1 MPARWRVLALLFF
14 IRTAMAFQFAT
25 IGALGPLVGQTFRID
40 AAGIGFLIGLYLSP
54 GLVFALPGG
63 AIGRAFGDKRAVLAA
78 LALMTLGGTVS
89 AFGVTWEMQLL
100 GRALAGVGGVVLNV
114 MMSKMVTDWFEG
126 QEIATA
132 MATFVNS
139 WPAGIALA
147 LVVQPFV
154 ATASGVS
161 GALGLT
167 AILSVMGFA
176 ALLAFYRQPD
186 STVSS
191 GGQVPR
197 GAALVCAVI
206 AGTIWGLFNGAFAMI
221 FGFAPIL
228 LTARGWDLVAAGSAT
243 SIAVWLSVISVP
255 IGGIIAD
262 RTGRPNLVLVLG
274 LALTALAMF
283 ALPRFDNVVVAMV
296 VIGLA
301 SGLPVGAIM
310 SLPVR
315 VLAPATRALG
325 MGIFFTM
332 FYGFVVAAPL
342 IAGALV
348 ERTGW
353 DGAAIDFGALMLVA
367 AIAMLALFER
377 VANTSK

>member
-1 MPARWRVLALLFF
+1 M
-14 IRTAMAFQFAT
+14 
-25 IGALGPLVGQTFRID
+25 
-40 AAGIGFLIGLYLSP
+40 
-54 GLVFALPGG
+54 
-63 AIGRAFGDKRAVLAA
+63 
-78 LALMTLGGTVS
+78 
-89 AFGVTWEMQLL
+89 
-100 GRALAGVGGVVLNV
+100 
-114 MMSKMVTDWFEG
+114 
-126 QEIATA
+126 
-132 MATFVNS
+132 
-139 WPAGIALA
+139 
-147 LVVQPFV
+147 
-154 ATASGVS
+154 
-161 GALGLT
+161 
-167 AILSVMGFA
+167 
-176 ALLAFYRQPD
+176 
-186 STVSS
+186 
-191 GGQVPR
+191 
-197 GAALVCAVI
+197 
-206 AGTIWGLFNGAFAMI
+206 
-221 FGFAPIL
+221 
-228 LTARGWDLVAAGSAT
+228 
-243 SIAVWLSVISVP
+243 
-255 IGGIIAD
+255 
-262 RTGRPNLVLVLG
+262 VLG

-283 ALPRFDNVVVAMV
+283 ALPRFDKVVAVMI

>member
-89 AFGVTWEMQLL
+89 ALGVTWEMQLV

-167 AILSVMGFA
+167 AIFSGMGFA
-176 ALLAFYRQPD
+176 ALLAFYRQPE
-186 STVSS
+186 STVGI

-197 GAALVCAVI
+197 GAALVCTVI

-274 LALTALAMF
+274 LTLTALAMF

-377 VANTSK
+377 VENTSK

>member
-1 MPARWRVLALLFF
+1 MPVRWRVLALLFF

-25 IGALGPLVGQTFRID
+25 IGALGPLVSQTFQID
-40 AAGIGFLIGLYLSP
+40 AAGVGFLIGLYLSP

-78 LALMTLGGTVS
+78 LALMTLGGALS
-89 AFGVTWEMQLL
+89 AFSVTWEMQLVARVL
-100 GRALAGVGGVVLNV
+100 SGAGGVVLNV
-114 MMSKMVTDWFEG
+114 LMSKMITDWFEG

-147 LVVQPFV
+147 LVVQPFI
-154 ATASGVS
+154 ATAGGVS

-167 AILSVMGFA
+167 AILSALGFA
-176 ALLAFYRQPD
+176 ALLAFYRQPET
-186 STVSS
+186 TVGT
-191 GGQVPR
+191 GGRAPR

-228 LTARGWDLVAAGSAT
+228 LTGRGWDLAAASSAT

-262 RTGRPNLVLVLG
+262 RTGRPNLVMVLS
-274 LALTALAMF
+274 LALTALAMA
-283 ALPRFDNVVVAMV
+283 ALPRFNNVVMTMIA
-296 VIGLA
+296 IGA
-301 SGLPVGAIM
+301 ISGVPVGAIM
-310 SLPVR
+310 SLPAR
-315 VLAPATRALG
+315 VLAPATRAIG
-325 MGIFFTM
+325 MGVFFTL

-342 IAGALV
+342 VAGVLI
-348 ERTGW
+348 EWTGW
-353 DGAAIDFGALMLVA
+353 DGAAMDFGALMLLA
-367 AIAMLALFER
+367 AIVMLALFER
-377 VANTSK
+377 VANTSE

>member
-25 IGALGPLVGQTFRID
+25 IGALGPLVGQTFQID

-89 AFGVTWEMQLL
+89 ALSVTWEMQLV

-126 QEIATA
+126 LEIATA

-147 LVVQPFV
+147 LVVQPFI

-167 AILSVMGFA
+167 AVLSAIGFA
-176 ALLAFYRQPD
+176 ALLAFYRQPV
-186 STVSS
+186 STVGI
-191 GGQVPR
+191 GGQMPR

-221 FGFAPIL
+221 FGFGPIL
-228 LTARGWDLVAAGSAT
+228 LTARGWDLAAASSAT
-243 SIAVWLSVISVP
+243 SIAVWLSVLSVP

-315 VLAPATRALG
+315 VLAPAIRALG
-325 MGIFFTM
+325 MGIFYTL
-332 FYGFVVAAPL
+332 FYCFVVAAPL
-342 IAGALV
+342 SAGVLI
-348 ERTGW
+348 EGTGW
-353 DGAAIDFGALMLVA
+353 DGAAMDFGALMLVA
-367 AIAMLALFER
+367 AIVMLALFER
-377 VANTSK
+377 LANTSK